1 MRFPVVLFDLDGTV
15 VDSGA
20 IILASMRHAAKEVL
34 GIEPPEHE
42 LMAAVGGPGLE
53 AQMRSLAPDRVEELV
68 TAYRAHNEPL
78 HDQLASCEGIDDVLV
93 RLKDDGRRLGI
104 VTAKRRATVE
114 LAFANVPLGHLFETV
129 VGGDET
135 EHHKPDPQPLLLA
148 ADRLHV
154 RPDDCAYVGDSPFD
168 IRAAKAAGMH
178 AVAVTWGGIH
188 SREKLEREH
197 PDAIVD
203 TPEELLDVLDESI
216 ARAIVPR

>member
-34 GIEPPEHE
+34 GIEPPDEE

-53 AQMRSLAPDRVEELV
+53 AQMRALAPDRVEELV
-68 TAYRAHNEPL
+68 TVYREHNEPL
-78 HDQLASCEGIDDVLV
+78 HDELVCCDGIDDVLV
-93 RLKDDGRRLGI
+93 RLKDEGRRLAI

-114 LAFANVPLGHLFETV
+114 LAFARVPLGHLFETV

-135 EHHKPDPQPLLLA
+135 QRHKPHPEPLLLA
-148 ADRLHV
+148 AERMHSE
-154 RPDDCAYVGDSPFD
+154 RSECAYVGDSPFD
-168 IRAAKAAGMH
+168 IRAARAAGMH

-188 SREKLEREH
+188 DREKLEREE

-203 TPEELLDVLDESI
+203 TAEELRGV
-216 ARAIVPR
+216 V